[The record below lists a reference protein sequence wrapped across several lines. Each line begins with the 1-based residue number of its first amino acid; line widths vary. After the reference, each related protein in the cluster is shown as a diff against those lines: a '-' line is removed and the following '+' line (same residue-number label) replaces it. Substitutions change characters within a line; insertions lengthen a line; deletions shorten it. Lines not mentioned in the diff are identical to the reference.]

1 MTDCIKL
8 KTEKYTLRNSPPYP
22 ANECKDMRKKGN
34 DGTFYLSH
42 PDKNKTYKW
51 VKVNKN
57 KTLKNKPTKKD
68 LQILVKKY
76 EVTKSGSNLQV
87 AERLAKVKGHIIKK
101 KADIKIIEHF
111 LKTPIKSKHFK
122 FIPLKM

>member
-1 MTDCIKL
+1 MENKR
-8 KTEKYTLRNSPPYP
+8 KTS
-22 ANECKDMRKKGN
+22 KK
-34 DGTFYLSH
+34 
-42 PDKNKTYKW
+42 
-51 VKVNKN
+51 VIRKN